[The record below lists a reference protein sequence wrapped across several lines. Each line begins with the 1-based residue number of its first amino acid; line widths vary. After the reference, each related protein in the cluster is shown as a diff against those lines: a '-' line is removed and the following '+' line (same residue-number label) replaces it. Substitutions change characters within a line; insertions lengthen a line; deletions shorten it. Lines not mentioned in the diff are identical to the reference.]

1 MPLDIS
7 VSRQYGDNTVT
18 LRTNLPVT
26 KSGPSPP
33 SRSSPMDL
41 GSAGASDLPADRP
54 GGVAR
59 LVSTASFFGDEQ
71 QGGPRQRRGSYLSE
85 EQGVASDEAR
95 PRPPC
100 LGEASAAAARGP
112 HPPPHPLQ
120 VIRLSA
126 EIDRLKRKALSRGVN
141 LTSKVRVRARVRVR
155 VRVSPKP

>member
-1 MPLDIS
+1 MSDLGGMPLDIS

-26 KSGPSPP
+26 KSGQSPP

-95 PRPPC
+95 PRP
-100 LGEASAAAARGP
+100 G
-112 HPPPHPLQ
+112 
-120 VIRLSA
+120 
-126 EIDRLKRKALSRGVN
+126 
-141 LTSKVRVRARVRVR
+141 RA
-155 VRVSPKP
+155 

>member
-1 MPLDIS
+1 MRFARCTATVAASHPETEHTHKITPLSHFSQARTSDLGGMPLDIS

-26 KSGPSPP
+26 KSGPLPP
-33 SRSSPMDL
+33 SRSSPLDL

-95 PRPPC
+95 PRP
-100 LGEASAAAARGP
+100 G
-112 HPPPHPLQ
+112 
-120 VIRLSA
+120 
-126 EIDRLKRKALSRGVN
+126 
-141 LTSKVRVRARVRVR
+141 RA
-155 VRVSPKP
+155 

>member
-26 KSGPSPP
+26 KSGPSPA

-85 EQGVASDEAR
+85 EQGVASEGETRQRSTRKLRRTSAR
-95 PRPPC
+95 CRRDGGGGTTYAESDQES
-100 LGEASAAAARGP
+100 GEESG
-112 HPPPHPLQ
+112 
-120 VIRLSA
+120 
-126 EIDRLKRKALSRGVN
+126 GV
-141 LTSKVRVRARVRVR
+141 
-155 VRVSPKP
+155 

>member
-1 MPLDIS
+1 MSDLGGMPLDIS

-95 PRPPC
+95 PRSAVLRRGLTRRRTEPSPPAAPPPC
-100 LGEASAAAARGP
+100 RSSASRLRSTGSSARPSRVASTSPPRLGLG
-112 HPPPHPLQ
+112 L
-120 VIRLSA
+120 
-126 EIDRLKRKALSRGVN
+126 G
-141 LTSKVRVRARVRVR
+141 
-155 VRVSPKP
+155 